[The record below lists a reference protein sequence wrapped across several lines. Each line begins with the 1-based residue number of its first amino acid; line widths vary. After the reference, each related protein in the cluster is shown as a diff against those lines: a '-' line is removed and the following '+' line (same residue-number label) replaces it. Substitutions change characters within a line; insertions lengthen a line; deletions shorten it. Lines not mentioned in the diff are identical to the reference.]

1 MSAEA
6 LRVPP
11 HSVDAEQSILGGLLL
26 DNGAWERLDG
36 RVTVVPLVQAI
47 NVSPTS
53 VSVDEGATQ
62 ALTASV
68 SPSGAASGLV
78 YESASPAV
86 ATLGNVG
93 LVTGVAE
100 GTTTVKITSAARPS
114 VSVTVPV
121 TVTAP

>member
-1 MSAEA
+1 M
-6 LRVPP
+6 
-11 HSVDAEQSILGGLLL
+11 I
-26 DNGAWERLDG
+26 
-36 RVTVVPLVQAI
+36 PLVQGI

-53 VSVDEGATQ
+53 VSVEEGATQ

-68 SPSGAASGLV
+68 VPPGAATGLV
-78 YESASPAV
+78 YESAAPAV
-86 ATLGNVG
+86 ATVSNVG

-100 GTTTVKITSAARPS
+100 GATSVKITSAARPG